1 MVAEVDTVICP
12 IYHSVTAVYRYRRGG
27 QKIDQHTEASYSRE
41 LTIWYRAVELVDA
54 HEESVGQGDGIKDF
68 APIPQSL
75 LLRIDVL
82 EPLFTSRIGGTPEG
96 HRISLAPKMNQGQA
110 ITMLRLG
117 LGNRV
122 FSRFHAGLTSCC
134 RLATTYRT
142 LDIDILGRC
151 RYQKFQGY
159 RLRRAARSATDKS

>member
-12 IYHSVTAVYRYRRGG
+12 VYHSVTAVYRYRRGG
-27 QKIDQHTEASYSRE
+27 QQIDQHTEASYSRE
-41 LTIWYRAVELVDA
+41 LTIWYRAVKLVDT
-54 HEESVGQGDGIKDF
+54 H
-68 APIPQSL
+68 
-75 LLRIDVL
+75 DVL

-110 ITMLRLG
+110 ITMLRFG